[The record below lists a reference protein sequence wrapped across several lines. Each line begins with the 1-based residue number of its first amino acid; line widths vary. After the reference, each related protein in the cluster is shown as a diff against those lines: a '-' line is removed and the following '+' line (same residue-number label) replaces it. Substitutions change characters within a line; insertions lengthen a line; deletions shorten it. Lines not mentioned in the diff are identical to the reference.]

1 MDTYDPLY
9 PPDPQTWLDLA
20 ESEQLD
26 LVSEC
31 HELIEEECPSP
42 SAHAAIHVAVENQ
55 LAEHLPSVE
64 AALRRL
70 QSEGLDRH
78 DAVHAIGSVL
88 AEHVYD
94 IIQGN
99 SPEGDPNEP
108 YYQALGKLT
117 VETWYADYSP

>member
-1 MDTYDPLY
+1 MDAYDPLY

-26 LVSEC
+26 LVSEY
-31 HELIEEECPSP
+31 HESMEEECPSP

-64 AALRRL
+64 AALQRL
-70 QSEGLDRH
+70 RAEGLDRH
-78 DAVHAIGSVL
+78 DAVHAIASVL

-94 IIQGN
+94 IIQGH
-99 SPEGDPNEP
+99 SPEADPNEP
-108 YYQALGKLT
+108 YYQALEKLT
-117 VETWYADYSP
+117 VETWYAD